1 MQGFSYIK
9 IKIGSIISMSSKYWP
24 ALFSRCV
31 PKSKCS
37 NGGRKGNTC
46 AVDLRS
52 VDLRQ
57 DYDSEEEVVCCSE
70 ELIKSNNS
78 CQNGYT

>member
-1 MQGFSYIK
+1 M
-9 IKIGSIISMSSKYWP
+9 
-24 ALFSRCV
+24 
-31 PKSKCS
+31 
-37 NGGRKGNTC
+37 KGNTC

-70 ELIKSNNS
+70 EFIKSDSS
-78 CQNGYT
+78 CENGYQ